1 MLKQNLLYKKIIFVC
16 VNQREEGACCGPS
29 GGREIREQLKQLVYE
44 KGLKGVVRV
53 SQSGCMD
60 VCAKGPNVMVF
71 PDNIWY
77 RGVTVAD
84 VPKILTES
92 LAGLADENKVMKS

>member
-1 MLKQNLLYKKIIFVC
+1 MKKENLPFKKYIFVC
-16 VNQREEGACCGPS
+16 VNERDEGACCGPA
-29 GGREIREQLKQLVYE
+29 GGVQIREQLKQLVKD
-44 KGLKGVVRV
+44 KGLKGTIRV

-77 RGVTVAD
+77 SGVTQGD
-84 VPKILTES
+84 IPRILEEILS
-92 LAGLADENKVMKS
+92 GLSNAR